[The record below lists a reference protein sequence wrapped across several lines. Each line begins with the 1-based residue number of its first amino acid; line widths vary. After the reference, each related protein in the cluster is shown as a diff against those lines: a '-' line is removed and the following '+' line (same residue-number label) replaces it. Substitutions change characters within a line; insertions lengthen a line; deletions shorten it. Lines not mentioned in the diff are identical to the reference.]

1 MHIYAC
7 SPSLVIKN
15 TLLWNQ
21 HYILSLKKQ
30 AQSDKDNAT
39 FWKYI
44 QNEGTDE
51 QYAFLD
57 FADISKEAAIGGSG
71 TGAFLW
77 ILRNF

>member
-30 AQSDKDNAT
+30 ALSDKGNTT

-51 QYAFLD
+51 QDA
-57 FADISKEAAIGGSG
+57 FADISKEAAIGDSG
-71 TGAFLW
+71 TGVFLW